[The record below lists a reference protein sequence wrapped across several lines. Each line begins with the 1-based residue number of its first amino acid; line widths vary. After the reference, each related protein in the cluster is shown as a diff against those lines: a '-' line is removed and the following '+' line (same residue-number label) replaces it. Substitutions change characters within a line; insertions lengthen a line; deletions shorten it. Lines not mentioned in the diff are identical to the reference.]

1 VVKNQDYVLY
11 LIPSQHSSFYFQLFL
26 CNHPNVA
33 EEKGSVEG
41 TALLVCIPHI
51 YSGVVY

>member
-26 CNHPNVA
+26 CNHLMF
-33 EEKGSVEG
+33 SVYFDVIVISIRTKEYEQYNYYR
-41 TALLVCIPHI
+41 I
-51 YSGVVY
+51 